1 MELIRNLLESVY
13 NPTAPSMMAASIFI
27 TAGGP
32 LDWRLILDDDLPGHE
47 NMARDSSIL
56 QALDGG
62 SGVPTLRLYG
72 WDVPAI
78 SIGYLQ
84 SPAPFPGFGVPVV
97 RRITGGRAVVHSS
110 EITYSVTGLMDS
122 PLFSGGIM
130 SAYSVISSCIIA
142 ALTDAGV
149 EATYSRGSASGHRSE
164 ACFHTPSRYEVL
176 INGRKLVGSAQR
188 RLKRAFIQHGSILMD
203 TDDELNHLVFGRTV
217 SGKMAGVREF
227 SPVSVERLKEL
238 LVERFARGFGVSFK
252 VSGLNG
258 EEVKAS
264 EAFAEKCLIAP
275 AAPGEKAAARA

>member
-1 MELIRNLLESVY
+1 M
-13 NPTAPSMMAASIFI
+13 
-27 TAGGP
+27 
-32 LDWRLILDDDLPGHE
+32 DWRLIVDDDLPGHE

-56 QALDGG
+56 HALEEG

-72 WDVPAI
+72 WDTPTI

-84 SPAPFPGFGVPVV
+84 GPAPFQGLGLPVV
-97 RRITGGRAVVHSS
+97 RRITGGRAVVHSR

-130 SAYSVISSCIIA
+130 AAYSVISACIIS
-142 ALTDAGV
+142 ALNDAGV
-149 EATYSRGSASGHRSE
+149 NATYSRGAASGDRSE

-203 TDDELNHLVFGRTV
+203 TDDELNYRVFGAGI
-217 SGKMAGVREF
+217 SGRMAGVSEF
-227 SPVSVERLKEL
+227 SPVKPERLKEL

-252 VSGLNG
+252 PSGLTG
-258 EEVKAS
+258 AEMKAS
-264 EAFAEKCLIAP
+264 EAFAGKCLVAS
-275 AAPGEKAAARA
+275 GEKAAERA